1 MTYGSTPPPYPG
13 ETRNDYRNR
22 LKRLGH
28 RARKFGAEDYRLLKC
43 LEDAGIEVERT
54 QTRDLRIVGAITR
67 KSLAPTNYRR
77 IAMLPYYAEAAA
89 TARAEK
95 AEDAIEAVIGDRRR
109 PRFIVVHPREPA
121 ELSQLVDH
129 LDAINKD
136 VEAISRAIK
145 RHGGG
150 VVWVSIEAKYQ
161 ADKGTY
167 HVHANM
173 IVWVPSNSLKNVKD
187 MADRRFGREG
197 WHDAGKVRSPRKVS
211 SYVTKAPD
219 LRPAP
224 APAVVAYHEA
234 TEGRQLHRS
243 CYHLSSEQS
252 ACDDEGALLQEPLE
266 GPFCDIQSGDVV
278 GDTSGSSETNETPPG
293 PGIGDRGT
301 ARSFPIENRII
312 RFLGVRFITDH
323 AEPVYLI
330 EGYTE
335 HPTTQSG
342 WLGLARLEQAA
353 KFAKDQ
359 WLSHGGSEDY
369 FSCPIKT
376 PQNPDPQLFGP
387 KRTERDLG
395 Y

>member
-13 ETRNDYRNR
+13 ETRNDYHNR
-22 LKRLGH
+22 MKRLGH
-28 RARKFGAEDYRLLKC
+28 RARKFGAEDYRLLRC

-77 IAMLPYYAEAAA
+77 IKMLPYYAEAAA
-89 TARAEK
+89 ADHAEK
-95 AEDAIEAVIGDRRR
+95 AEDVIEAVIRDRRC

-121 ELSQLVDH
+121 ELSQLADH

-150 VVWVSIEAKYQ
+150 VVWVSIEVKYQ
-161 ADKGTY
+161 ADKGTF

-173 IVWVPSNSLKNVKD
+173 TMWVPSISFKKVKD

-197 WHDAGKVRSPRKVS
+197 WYDAGKVRSPRKVA

-219 LRPAP
+219 LRSAP
-224 APAVVAYHEA
+224 APAVVAYHEV

-243 CYHLSSEQS
+243 YYRSSAEQC
-252 ACDDEGALLQEPLE
+252 AGDDGGESLQEPLE
-266 GPFCDIQSGDVV
+266 GPFCDVQSGDVV
-278 GDTSGSSETNETPPG
+278 GDTSGSPKTNETTLQAPPG
-293 PGIGDRGT
+293 PAIGDRDP
-301 ARSFPIENRII
+301 ARSFPVENRII

-335 HPTTQSG
+335 NPTTRSG
-342 WLGLARLEQAA
+342 WLGLERLEQAA
-353 KFAKDQ
+353 KIAQDE

-376 PQNPDPQLFGP
+376 PQNPDPQL
-387 KRTERDLG
+387 LG
-395 Y
+395 SN